1 MNEIE
6 SSWVLV
12 NNAISIQKGREFYS
26 VSSADIVRS
35 EFKGLKNIDSVGNV
49 VRPSEQISGIRINRF
64 PCELKLRL
72 ILPISPLQKPEL
84 KLAATAMGQES
95 PLSEFPLTDQIIVED
110 SEWYSLSS
118 DNQGDIETILSR
130 AQIVSFGPISLAQA
144 MDLMALNSPLI
155 SIHSSNESS
164 IQESDSTPDIAAE
177 IQTLQKCGFTANLY
191 EYQKTGFA
199 WLRSV
204 SEEGLGCILAD
215 EMGLGKTLQII
226 ALLTFYKKSWKQ
238 ASLII
243 APATLLENWRRE
255 FQKFSPKMSVYVH
268 SGNHRTGF
276 PSEVKSYD
284 VTVCSYETAVRDQS
298 LLKMIDWG
306 FIILDEAQAIKNP
319 EAQRSRA
326 IKSIS
331 TRVAVSVTGT
341 PVENSLI
348 DLWSI
353 MNFSCPKLLGPRIS
367 FEKEFV
373 NDLQSA
379 QKLET
384 IVSPLMLRRRIADV
398 AQDLPEKIVI
408 PQIINLSDSEID
420 AYESIR
426 QETIAQFGQTG
437 GLVTLLRL
445 RQYCTHPLLIREH
458 ATSTPVNLVSCSKYR
473 RLIEIIDEIK
483 QNTEKVIVFTS
494 FTKMSDLLCSDLPQ
508 RLKIPTWNIDGRTE
522 VKERQSIVDTFSQA
536 EGPAALVLNPRAA
549 GTGLNI
555 TAANHVIHYTLEW
568 NPALEDQSTA
578 RAFRRGQSRPVIVH
592 RLFYADTVEE
602 AINERLERKRLIA
615 SAAVVGTEANE
626 IDARDIAKA
635 LLLSPSTKAID

>member
-1 MNEIE
+1 MSEIE

-49 VRPSEQISGIRINRF
+49 TRPSEQLPHIRFNRF
-64 PCELKLRL
+64 PCELQLRL
-72 ILPISPLQKPEL
+72 TLPISPLQKPEL
-84 KLAATAMGQES
+84 KLAATAMGQEFQ
-95 PLSEFPLTDQIIVED
+95 LSELPLLDQVIVED
-110 SEWYSLSS
+110 SVWYSLPT
-118 DNQGDIETILSR
+118 DNRDDIETTLSR
-130 AQIVSFGPISLAQA
+130 AQIGSFGPISLAQA
-144 MDLMALNSPLI
+144 MELMALNSTLI

-177 IQTLQKCGFTANLY
+177 IQTLQNNGFTANLY

-204 SEEGLGCILAD
+204 SEERLGCILAD

-226 ALLTFYKKSWKQ
+226 ALLTYFKTSWKQ

-255 FQKFSPKMSVYVH
+255 FQKFSPKMSVYIH
-268 SGNHRTGF
+268 TGIHRTGF
-276 PSEVKSYD
+276 PSEIRLYD

-298 LLKMIDWG
+298 LLEMIDWG
-306 FIILDEAQAIKNP
+306 FVILDEAQAIKNP
-319 EAQRSRA
+319 EAQRSRVV
-326 IKSIS
+326 KSIS
-331 TRVAVSVTGT
+331 TRVAISVTGT

-353 MNFSCPKLLGPRIS
+353 MNFSCPKLLGPRRI
-367 FEKEFV
+367 FEKEFT
-373 NDLQSA
+373 NDFQSA

-384 IVSPLMLRRRIADV
+384 IVSPLMLRRRVADV

-408 PQIINLSDSEID
+408 PQIINLSELEID
-420 AYESIR
+420 EYERIR
-426 QETIAQFGQTG
+426 QETIDQYGKSG
-437 GLVTLLRL
+437 SLVALLRL
-445 RQYCTHPLLIREH
+445 RQYCTHPLLSGEQDS
-458 ATSTPVNLVSCSKYR
+458 STHVNLMSCSKYR
-473 RLIEIIDEIK
+473 RLIEILEEIQ

-494 FTKMSDLLCSDLPQ
+494 FRKMSDLLCSDLPQ

-522 VKERQSIVDTFSQA
+522 VNERQSIVDTFSQA
-536 EGPAALVLNPRAA
+536 EGPAALVLNPKAA

-578 RAFRRGQSRPVIVH
+578 RAFRRGQTRPVIVH
-592 RLFYADTVEE
+592 RLLYADTVEE

-615 SAAVVGTEANE
+615 NAAVVGTEADE

-635 LLLSPSTKAID
+635 LLLSPSTNAID